1 MEEEQKSQKNVTNKM
16 KDLYNTYLRQDEKK
30 PVGNSENTVKAETQ
44 SDIND
49 VHAPTEGGAE
59 QEQSATESA
68 AEISPI
74 MKEIESL
81 RLAITEAEKE
91 RDENRDKLLRNV
103 AEFENY
109 RRRTEREKEQ
119 LLLFASERTLSKL
132 VSIIDDL
139 HAAVDAGEKSKDY
152 ESMFSGLKMIYTKAM
167 KMYEE
172 HGVKPLEVEPG
183 EPFNVDVHEALMHI
197 PHPDTPEGHIVQ
209 QIQRG
214 YMLHDKVIRH
224 AKVVTSAGSGE

>member
-16 KDLYNTYLRQDEKK
+16 KDLYNTYLKQDEKK
-30 PVGNSENTVKAETQ
+30 QPVNHEQTVKAETS

-49 VHAPTEGGAE
+49 VHIPVDG
-59 QEQSATESA
+59 ATETEPGTSDQ
-68 AEISPI
+68 ETSHI

-81 RLAITEAEKE
+81 RLLITEVEKE
-91 RDENRDKLLRNV
+91 RDENRDKFLRNV
-103 AEFENY
+103 ADFENY

-119 LLLFASERTLSKL
+119 LVLYASERTFSKL
-132 VSIIDDL
+132 VGIIDDL
-139 HAAVDAGEKSKDY
+139 HAAVDAGEKSSDY
-152 ESMFSGLKMIYTKAM
+152 ESMLNGLRMIYSKAI

-172 HGVKPLEVEPG
+172 HGVKPLEVLPG

-214 YMLHDKVIRH
+214 YTLHDKVIRH
-224 AKVVTSAGSGE
+224 AKVVTSAGGGE